1 MSILS
6 RFRTKWGKKHFEILV
21 KTLEYGYATRKM
33 GLMYNGN
40 LPEDKT
46 NVLEGFA
53 DSSLSLPRSQ
63 GCRTVVM
70 NNAAVSFTSK
80 RHTTTDDST
89 AAAELTE
96 QYLCACDVEG
106 YRNVMQEM
114 GLWDRARAGDL
125 RVVRRLARSLRRLPD
140 GSFGGL
146 SYVSHPVW
154 LAAGPWPLAA
164 GQL

>member
-1 MSILS
+1 MRYAMSILS

-33 GLMYNGN
+33 GLKYNGN
-40 LPEDKT
+40 QADDKT
-46 NVLEGFA
+46 NVLEGYA

-63 GCRTVVM
+63 GCRCVVM

-96 QYLCACDVEG
+96 QYLCACDEG

-114 GLWDRARAGDL
+114 GLMQ
-125 RVVRRLARSLRRLPD
+125 D
-140 GSFGGL
+140 G
-146 SYVSHPVW
+146 
-154 LAAGPWPLAA
+154 AAYRYLA
-164 GQL
+164 GQPSRDPNCNESWSPCKENKSNGHEGDDHKEQD